1 MQLIT
6 NLADYSFLKFIE
18 YKNLSLW
25 DAKRYLKNHVDSSYE
40 VVPLKFLIKEENHKV
55 KPFLEPEK
63 EFKILGVSNKEGI
76 FDAYVEK
83 GKNINQPYKK
93 VEVNWLAYNP
103 YRINVGSIGI
113 KKEEHK
119 HNLISPAYVV
129 FSCNEKLLP
138 DFLYKIFKTDT
149 FNKIIRDNTTG
160 SVRQNLSFNKLKE
173 IKIPLPD
180 LNIQRRLLKTYYEKE
195 KKADVNE
202 SKAKE
207 QSSVIEKYLGDV
219 LEIEFA
225 NTKEQEK
232 MTFVRFSEVERWAVD
247 HLRNQPQIREI
258 KKGKYKVHKLG
269 SLIKYLQYGISEKA
283 NSSGDGVPM
292 LRMNN
297 IKNAQLDVTDL
308 KYYNVPEE
316 KKDKLLLQKGDL
328 LFNRTNSKELVGKTA
343 VFDLDEE
350 YTFASYLI
358 RIQLD
363 EHRVN
368 TKFINFL
375 FNSSIGR
382 KQIDITSRQILGQ
395 ANINSKELRE
405 FLFPIPPMEIQN
417 KIVENIEEMR
427 NTINKLL
434 TSAEKNRSDAIKE
447 FEEAIYKG

>member
-1 MQLIT
+1 MQLISS
-6 NLADYSFLKFIE
+6 LEDYSYLKFIE
-18 YKNLSLW
+18 YKNFSLW
-25 DAKRYLKNHVDSSYE
+25 DAKRYLKNPIESPYE
-40 VVPLKFLIKEENHKV
+40 LVPLKFLIKEENHKI
-55 KPFLEPEK
+55 KPYLEPEK
-63 EFKILGVSNKEGI
+63 EYKILGVSNKEGV
-76 FDAYVEK
+76 FDAYIEK

-93 VEVNWLAYNP
+93 VETNWLAYNP
-103 YRINVGSIGI
+103 YRINVGSIGL
-113 KKEEHK
+113 KEERHK
-119 HNLISPAYVV
+119 HNFISPAYVV
-129 FSCNEKLLP
+129 FSCKEKLLP
-138 DFLYKIFKTDT
+138 EFLYKIFKTIT

-160 SVRQNLSFNKLKE
+160 SVRQNLSFSRLKE
-173 IKIPLPD
+173 IKIPLPS
-180 LNIQRRLLKTYYEKE
+180 LNIQRRLLQTCYEKE
-195 KKADVNE
+195 KKADYDE
-202 SKAKE
+202 CKANE
-207 QSSVIEKYLGDV
+207 QSSAIENYLGDV
-219 LEIEFA
+219 LEVKFT
-225 NTKEQEK
+225 NKKESEK
-232 MTFVRFSEVERWAVD
+232 MTFVLFSEVERWAVD

-258 KKGKYKVHKLG
+258 KKGKYNVHKLG
-269 SLIKYLQYGISEKA
+269 SLTKYLQYGISEKA
-283 NSSGDGVPM
+283 NSIGDGVPM

-308 KYYNVPEE
+308 KYYNVPDE

-343 VFDLDEE
+343 IFDLDEE

-427 NTINKLL
+427 NTINELL